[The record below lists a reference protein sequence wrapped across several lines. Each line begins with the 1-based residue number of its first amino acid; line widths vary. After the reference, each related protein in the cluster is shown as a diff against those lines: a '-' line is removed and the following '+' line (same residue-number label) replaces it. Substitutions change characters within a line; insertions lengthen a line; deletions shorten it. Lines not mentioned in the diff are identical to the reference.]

1 MIELHVQQGTR
12 EWLNARAKC
21 FNASEAPAMMG
32 VSRYVSRSELIRQKA
47 TGIVPEPDAATLG
60 RFNAGH
66 EAEAKA
72 RPLVEK
78 IIGEELYPIVATDD
92 DGRLLASS
100 DGATMLCN
108 IGFEHKLWN
117 AEVAANV
124 KDGNVPDSHKWQLD
138 QQIAVFGFEK
148 IMFVC
153 SDGTPD
159 NFVWC
164 WYETTPERIA
174 QLRAGWDQFEKDMA
188 NYQPTE
194 SKPAAVAEVI
204 EDLPALTVQLVGQV
218 TASNLDAFQSAVTA
232 RIQAINTNLV
242 TDSDFA
248 TADKMVKFLDDG
260 EKRLELVKSQALA
273 QTASIDQLF
282 RTIDSLK
289 AEMKSKRLTLDKL
302 VKAEKENRK
311 GEIVTK
317 ARADLVEHVQAL
329 HKRTGVT
336 CIQIDGGIFAE
347 AIKGLKSLD
356 SMRDKVSV
364 ALANAKVEANAI
376 ADRIDANRKTV
387 EDMSLVPDFSQVCMK
402 PADDFAALLSMRVAQ
417 RKEAEE
423 KRLEAERQR
432 IRAEEQAK
440 AQREA
445 DAKAAA
451 ERAEAK
457 RVSDAEQAERD
468 RIAAEEIRKLDA
480 ERKAIAEAQQR
491 MLDEAE
497 DRAIVAEPN
506 QRPEASSAVQGTAV
520 TPLAGNQEAATQA
533 FSGKTMN
540 LGQINAELGFTVSSD
555 FLASLGMLPVRQEK
569 AAKLYD
575 ARKLPTICRLIQEH
589 LAEVMVRSF
598 REAA

>member
-1 MIELHVQQGTR
+1 MIELNVQQGTR

-32 VSRYVSRSELIRQKA
+32 ASQYMSRSDLMRQKA

-66 EAEAKA
+66 DAEAKA
-72 RPLVEK
+72 RPLAEA

-153 SDGTPD
+153 SDGTPE

-174 QLRAGWDQFEKDMA
+174 QLRAGWYQFEKDMA
-188 NYQPTE
+188 NYQPE
-194 SKPAAVAEVI
+194 AVKPDPVAEAI
-204 EDLPALTVQLVGQV
+204 EDLPALTVQLVGKV
-218 TASNLDAFQSAVTA
+218 TASNLDEFQTAVTA

-260 EKRLELVKSQALA
+260 EKRLELVKAQALA
-273 QTASIDQLF
+273 QTASIDKLF

-311 GEIVTK
+311 AEIVAK

-329 HKRTGVT
+329 HKRTSVT

-347 AIKGLKSLD
+347 AIKSLKSLD

-364 ALANAKVEANAI
+364 ALANAKIEANAI

-387 EDMSLVPDFSQVCMK
+387 EDMSLFPDFAQVCTK
-402 PADDFAALLSMRVAQ
+402 APDDFAALLSMRVNA

-445 DAKAAA
+445 AEKAAAEKREADAKAAA

-457 RVSDAEQAERD
+457 RVADAEQAERD
-468 RIAAEEIRKLDA
+468 RVAAEEIRKLDA
-480 ERKAIAEAQQR
+480 ERKAHEQ
-491 MLDEAE
+491 
-497 DRAIVAEPN
+497 N
-506 QRPEASSAVQGTAV
+506 QR
-520 TPLAGNQEAATQA
+520 QEAAPQV
-533 FSGKTMN
+533 SGKTMN
-540 LGQINAELGFTVSSD
+540 LGQINAELGFTVTAD
-555 FLASLGMLPVRQEK
+555 FLAGLGLHPVKTEK

-575 ARKLPTICRLIQEH
+575 AAKFPTICQMISDH
-589 LAEVMVRSF
+589 VLALSF
-598 REAA
+598 KQA